1 MAATPPPARPANLFP
16 AAGMEPRGFWAL
28 AIAAAVVLLLAFGA
42 FHYLEEQGHA
52 ATGMGNEVVWGL
64 PHVFAIFLIVTAS
77 GALNVASV
85 SSVFRVNAY
94 KPGAALSA
102 LLALALL
109 VGGLMILVLDLGRPE
124 RLVVAATHY
133 NFKSIFA
140 WNMILYNGFLAIV
153 AVYAVMSL
161 ERRWQKI
168 SAPVG
173 VLAFVWRIILTTGT
187 GSIFGFLIA
196 RPGYASALIAPLF
209 IALSLAWGT
218 AVFILV
224 KEAVCRWYD
233 VPVSDEMRAR
243 LRRLLGIFVA
253 AALYLTAVHHLT
265 NLYWARQ
272 TEFERFFL
280 LEGGL
285 YTVMFWGGFVLVGSV
300 VPLLLTLHA
309 QFKSPRALLWAC
321 YAVVG
326 GGFAFLYSFIIA
338 GQAFPLDMFPGYE
351 VTSGFRDGVVAPYD
365 PTLPEFLLGMGGI
378 ALAFLIA
385 LVLVR
390 LFKVVP
396 RDEMSP
402 GGTAGLAPAALKAE
416 R

>member
-1 MAATPPPARPANLFP
+1 MAAAPQPAPPANLFP
-16 AAGMEPRGFWAL
+16 TAGVEPRGFWAL
-28 AIAAAVVLLLAFGA
+28 AIAAAAVLLMALGA
-42 FHYLEEQGHA
+42 FHYLEERGHV

-85 SSVFRVNAY
+85 SSVFGVKAY
-94 KPGAALSA
+94 KPGAPLSA

-153 AVYAVMSL
+153 AVYAVVSL

-196 RPGYASALIAPLF
+196 RPGYASAVIAPLF
-209 IALSLAWGT
+209 VALSLAWGT
-218 AVFILV
+218 AVFILA
-224 KEAVCRWYD
+224 KEAVCRWYA
-233 VPVSDEMRAR
+233 VPVSDEMRSR

-272 TEFERFFL
+272 TAFERFFL
-280 LEGGL
+280 LDGGIYPL
-285 YTVMFWGGFVLVGSV
+285 LFWGGFVVVGSL
-300 VPLLLTLHA
+300 VPLLLTLHPR
-309 QFKSPRALLWAC
+309 FKSPRTLLWAC
-321 YAVVG
+321 YAVVE

-338 GQAFPLDMFPGYE
+338 GQAFPMDLFPGYE
-351 VTSGFRDGVVAPYD
+351 VMSGFRDGVVAPYEL
-365 PTLPEFLLGMGGI
+365 TLPELLLGSGGV

-385 LVLVR
+385 LVVIR

-396 RDEMSP
+396 RDELP
-402 GGTAGLAPAALKAE
+402 LVEAK
-416 R
+416 

>member
-1 MAATPPPARPANLFP
+1 MAATPQPAPPANLFP
-16 AAGMEPRGFWAL
+16 TAGVEPRGFWAL
-28 AIAAAVVLLLAFGA
+28 AIAAAVVLLMALGA
-42 FHYLEEQGHA
+42 FHYLEEHGHV

-85 SSVFRVNAY
+85 SSVFGVKAY

-196 RPGYASALIAPLF
+196 RPGYASAVIAPLF

-218 AVFILV
+218 AVFVLV
-224 KEAVCRWYD
+224 KEAVCRWYG
-233 VPVSDEMRAR
+233 VPVSEEMRAR

-280 LEGGL
+280 LDGGV
-285 YTVMFWGGFVLVGSV
+285 YTGLFWVGYALIGSF
-300 VPLLLTLHA
+300 VPLWLTFH
-309 QFKSPRALLWAC
+309 PRLDLRRSSAWASA
-321 YAVVG
+321 AVVVG
-326 GGFAFLYSFIIA
+326 AFAFLYSFIIA

-351 VTSGFRDGVVAPYD
+351 VTSGFRDGVVAPYA
-365 PTLPEFLLGMGGI
+365 PQLPELLLGMGGV

-385 LVLVR
+385 LVVIR

-396 RDEMSP
+396 RDEM
-402 GGTAGLAPAALKAE
+402 PAAQVK
-416 R
+416 

>member
-1 MAATPPPARPANLFP
+1 MAVTPQPAPPANLFP
-16 AAGMEPRGFWAL
+16 TAGVEPRGFWAL
-28 AIAAAVVLLLAFGA
+28 VVSAVVVLLMALGA
-42 FHYLEEQGHA
+42 FHYLEEHGHV

-85 SSVFRVNAY
+85 SSVFGVKAY

-109 VGGLMILVLDLGRPE
+109 MGGLMILVLDLGRPE

-153 AVYAVMSL
+153 AVYAVMSI

-173 VLAFVWRIILTTGT
+173 MLAFVWRIVLTTGT

-196 RPGYASALIAPLF
+196 RPGYASAVIAPLF

-224 KEAVCRWYD
+224 KEAVCRWYE
-233 VPVSDEMRAR
+233 VPVSDEMRGR
-243 LRRLLGIFVA
+243 LRRLLGIFVV
-253 AALYLTAVHHLT
+253 AALYLTVVHHLT
-265 NLYWARQ
+265 NLYWAKQ
-272 TEFERFFL
+272 TGFERFFL
-280 LEGGL
+280 LEGGI
-285 YTVMFWGGFVLVGSV
+285 YTAMFWGGFVLVGSL
-300 VPLLLTLHA
+300 VPLLLTLHPRF
-309 QFKSPRALLWAC
+309 QSPRALMWAS
-321 YAVVG
+321 YLVVEG
-326 GGFAFLYSFIIA
+326 AFAFLFSFIIA
-338 GQAFPLDMFPGYE
+338 GQAFPLDIFPGYE
-351 VTSGFRDGVVAPYD
+351 MTSGFRDGVIAPYD
-365 PTLPEFLLGMGGI
+365 PTLPEFLLGFGGV

-385 LVLVR
+385 LVVIR

-396 RDEMSP
+396 RDEI
-402 GGTAGLAPAALKAE
+402 PATEGK
-416 R
+416 

>member
-1 MAATPPPARPANLFP
+1 MAATPRPAPPANLFP
-16 AAGMEPRGFWAL
+16 TAGVEPRGFWAL
-28 AIAAAVVLLLAFGA
+28 AIAAAVVLLLALGA
-42 FHYLEEQGHA
+42 FHYLEEVGHV

-85 SSVFRVNAY
+85 SSVFGVKAY

-196 RPGYASALIAPLF
+196 RPGYASAVIAPLF
-209 IALSLAWGT
+209 IALSLAWGM

-224 KEAVCRWYD
+224 KEAVCHWYG
-233 VPVSDEMRAR
+233 VPVSEEMRVR

-253 AALYLTAVHHLT
+253 TGLYLAAVHHLT

-280 LEGGL
+280 LDGGL
-285 YTVMFWGGFVLVGSV
+285 YTVLFWGGFVLLGSV
-300 VPLLLTLHA
+300 VPLLLTLLPR
-309 QFKSPRALLWAC
+309 FNSPRALLWAC
-321 YAVVG
+321 WAVVEG
-326 GGFAFLYSFIIA
+326 AFAFLYSFIIA
-338 GQAFPLDMFPGYE
+338 GQAFPMDLFPGYE
-351 VTSGFRDGVVAPYD
+351 VRSGFRDGVVAPYL
-365 PTLPEFLLGMGGI
+365 PRLPEFLLGMGGV
-378 ALAFLIA
+378 ALAFLVA
-385 LVLVR
+385 LVAIR

-396 RDEMSP
+396 RDEM
-402 GGTAGLAPAALKAE
+402 PAVEVK
-416 R
+416 

>member
-1 MAATPPPARPANLFP
+1 MAAAPQPAPPANLFP
-16 AAGMEPRGFWAL
+16 TASVEPKGFLAL
-28 AIAAAVVLLLAFGA
+28 AIAAAVVLLMALGA
-42 FHYLEEQGHA
+42 FHYLEEHGHV

-85 SSVFRVNAY
+85 SSVFGVKAY

-109 VGGLMILVLDLGRPE
+109 AGGLMILGLDLGRPE

-161 ERRWQKI
+161 ERRWQKV

-196 RPGYASALIAPLF
+196 RPGYASAVIAPLF

-218 AVFILV
+218 AVFSLA
-224 KEAVCRWYD
+224 KEAVCGWYG
-233 VPVSDEMRAR
+233 VPVSEEMRTR
-243 LRRLLGIFVA
+243 LRRLLGIFVV

-280 LEGGL
+280 LEGGV
-285 YTVMFWGGFVLVGSV
+285 YTGLFWVGFVLVGSF
-300 VPLLLTLHA
+300 VPLWLTFH
-309 QFKSPRALLWAC
+309 PALDVRRSLAWASG
-321 YAVVG
+321 AVVVG
-326 GGFAFLYSFIIA
+326 AFAFLYSFIIP
-338 GQAFPLDMFPGYE
+338 GQAFPMDMLPGYE
-351 VTSGFRDGVVAPYD
+351 VTSGFRDGVVAPYR
-365 PTLPEFLLGMGGI
+365 PTWPEFLLGMGGV

-385 LVLVR
+385 LVVIH

-396 RDEMSP
+396 RDEMPAP
-402 GGTAGLAPAALKAE
+402 GEK
-416 R
+416 

>member
-1 MAATPPPARPANLFP
+1 MAL
-16 AAGMEPRGFWAL
+16 
-28 AIAAAVVLLLAFGA
+28 GA
-42 FHYLEEQGHA
+42 FHYLEERGHV

-85 SSVFRVNAY
+85 SSVFGVKAY
-94 KPGAALSA
+94 KPGAPLSA

-161 ERRWQKI
+161 ERRWQTI

-196 RPGYASALIAPLF
+196 RPGYASAVIAPLF

-218 AVFILV
+218 AVFILA
-224 KEAVCRWYD
+224 KEAVCRWYA
-233 VPVSDEMRAR
+233 VPVSDEMRSR

-272 TEFERFFL
+272 TAFERFFL
-280 LEGGL
+280 LDGGIYPL
-285 YTVMFWGGFVLVGSV
+285 LFWGGFVVVGSL
-300 VPLLLTLHA
+300 VPLLLTLHPR
-309 QFKSPRALLWAC
+309 FKSPRALLWAC
-321 YAVVG
+321 YAVVE
-326 GGFAFLYSFIIA
+326 GGFTFLYSFIIA
-338 GQAFPLDMFPGYE
+338 GQAFPMDLFPGYE
-351 VTSGFRDGVVAPYD
+351 VMSGFRDGVVAPYEL
-365 PTLPEFLLGMGGI
+365 TLPELLLGLGGV

-385 LVLVR
+385 LVVIR

-396 RDEMSP
+396 RDELTP
-402 GGTAGLAPAALKAE
+402 VEAK
-416 R
+416 